1 MTDDA
6 PRASVQDLLGGAG
19 APPVVSYGGR
29 EYPLVPDQAAAAR
42 YERLVAQ
49 WATDAVLALKGV
61 VPDDVYAGMLDGL
74 TADLRGRQHGRG
86 GRLWRQAMESAD
98 ADALFLAA
106 LMGTDAGTAAEC
118 LEADPDRVRLA
129 LTEAV
134 PDFLARLL
142 RGLTAARPEEIR
154 AAAAARLAGRG
165 SSAG

>member
-1 MTDDA
+1 MTT
-6 PRASVQDLLGGAG
+6 PTQASVQDLLGGAG

-49 WATDAVLALKGV
+49 WATDTVLALKET
-61 VPDDVYAGMLDGL
+61 VPADVYAGLLDGL

-106 LMGTDAGTAAEC
+106 LMGTDAAAAAGC
-118 LEADPDRVRLA
+118 LDADPDRVRLA